1 MREKTILLSGGRDL
15 DVVPLEGADEFLISL
30 LGEAPSTPA
39 VPYLRSAKNV
49 QGRECIGVFIGSQ
62 HVGYL
67 SEDTDATLLATI
79 QACELNG
86 AVARARGNL
95 IASWDCPGQVRV
107 KVSLADSDHLFSAAT
122 SETPSPS
129 AVAPALAASLEDEAA
144 FGVSPGAASPGHSAS
159 APLPAGHTED
169 YPDWPPLKP
178 KTSAATEPLAPLAS
192 TPDTEEAGTSTPST
206 WMSGTSIPARSPQ
219 SGWLGSTGQSAQPS
233 ASTPMGTG
241 GASALAEWTAAP
253 GQNSSSQGQAEHR
266 TGSGSPEEDIVSA
279 WTSSP
284 PRAQPVVPSKPAS
297 SSSGG
302 SKTWI
307 LAALVVVVLLAAALL
322 VWKLVFAA

>member
-129 AVAPALAASLEDEAA
+129 AVA
-144 FGVSPGAASPGHSAS
+144 S

-253 GQNSSSQGQAEHR
+253 GQAEHR